1 MSRGRRKALPAG
13 KRPPADMHR
22 KDMERA
28 PYLQFREV
36 LVTGGTGFVG
46 SHVCRALI
54 ARGYLPRLL
63 IRPGSEDR
71 IAEDLRGKVRFASG
85 DITDREAVENAAR
98 STDAVVHLV
107 GIIREFP
114 KKGITFERLHVIGT
128 GNALEA
134 ARTWRIPRFVHMS
147 ALGARSDA
155 PTAYFE
161 TKWRAEELVR
171 RSGLQYTIFRPSI
184 VFGPGDSFIN
194 ELARILRAAPVVPVF
209 GDGTY
214 PLQPVYAGDV
224 AAGFAEAIA
233 KPQAE
238 GRAFEVGGPERY
250 TYNELLDAV
259 AAAVGRR
266 RTRKVHVPLPLVRT
280 AVRSLE
286 RFRRFPLTT
295 DQLTMLLEGSVCES
309 APFYAA
315 FGITPLPLSRYLAD
329 GLGRDFPDLKKG
341 LGEGRGA
348 EDRSEP
354 PRAA

>member
-1 MSRGRRKALPAG
+1 
-13 KRPPADMHR
+13 
-22 KDMERA
+22 MERS

-71 IAEDLRGKVRFASG
+71 IAEDLRGKVRVASG
-85 DITDREAVENAAR
+85 DITDREAVESAAQ
-98 STDAVVHLV
+98 STDAVIHLV

-114 KKGITFERLHVIGT
+114 RKGITFERLHVIGT

-134 ARTWRIPRFVHMS
+134 ARAWRVHRFVHMS
-147 ALGARSDA
+147 ALGAKPDA
-155 PTAYFE
+155 PTAYLE

-171 RSGLQYTIFRPSI
+171 RSGRRYTIFRPSI
-184 VFGPGDSFIN
+184 IFGPGDQFIN
-194 ELARILRAAPVVPVF
+194 ELARILRTAPVVPVF

-214 PLQPVYAGDV
+214 RLQPVYAGDV
-224 AAGFAEAIA
+224 AAGFAEAIVR
-233 KPQAE
+233 PQTE
-238 GRAFEVGGPERY
+238 GRAFDVGGPERY

-259 AAAVGRR
+259 AVAVGRPR
-266 RTRKVHVPLPLVRT
+266 ARKVHVPLSLVRP

-309 APFYAA
+309 GPYYAA
-315 FGITPLPLSRYLAD
+315 FGITPLSLSQYLAD

-341 LGEGRGA
+341 LEEGRGA
-348 EDRSEP
+348 VDRSEP
-354 PRAA
+354 PEAA